1 MTTVLLIIIGAA
13 VAYVMYRIGSITVAQ
28 LADWRGD
35 ERVAGRLV
43 DQPTV
48 DDVGK
53 PAKGMGL

>member
-1 MTTVLLIIIGAA
+1 MTAVFVCIIGAA
-13 VAYVMYRIGSITVAQ
+13 VLYVMYRIGSITVAQ

-35 ERVAGRLV
+35 ERVAGRLA
-43 DQPTV
+43 DEPTV